1 MRILFATPETCDFVQ
16 VGGLAAVSAALP
28 RALLP
33 LADIRVVVPG
43 YPQVRRGLAN
53 LKIVGDSPG
62 FAGLPSFR
70 VGKGHAT
77 DGMPYYVV
85 ICPELLERPGSPYSD
100 EHASIGRTMTSASQR
115 SPTRR
120 LRSLWAASI
129 RTGLHTLSTPMT
141 GNAR

>member
-53 LKIVGDSPG
+53 LKIVGL
-62 FAGLPSFR
+62 AGVRRPS
-70 VGKGHAT
+70 
-77 DGMPYYVV
+77 
-85 ICPELLERPGSPYSD
+85 I
-100 EHASIGRTMTSASQR
+100 
-115 SPTRR
+115 
-120 LRSLWAASI
+120 
-129 RTGLHTLSTPMT
+129 LSS
-141 GNAR
+141 GQGACN

>member
-85 ICPELLERPGSPYSD
+85 ICPELFERHLPGTLPLRERVD
-100 EHASIGRTMTSASQR
+100 VSAR
-115 SPTRR
+115 SPLVRAGR
-120 LRSLWAASI
+120 CSPNSNF
-129 RTGLHTLSTPMT
+129 LSDATSST
-141 GNAR
+141 